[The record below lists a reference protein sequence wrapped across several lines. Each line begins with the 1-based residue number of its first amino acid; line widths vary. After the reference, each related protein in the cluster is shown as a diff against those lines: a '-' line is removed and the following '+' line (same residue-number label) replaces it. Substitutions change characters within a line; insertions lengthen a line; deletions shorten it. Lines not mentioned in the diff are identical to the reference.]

1 MPGSAIPSGTD
12 FGLFLIRL
20 VYNFYIEKVKDKK
33 SANDKNNDCDDDAGI
48 NEIGGST
55 GV

>member
-1 MPGSAIPSGTD
+1 MPGSALPSGTD
-12 FGLFLIRL
+12 VGLFLIRL
-20 VYNFYIEKVKDKK
+20 VFNFYIEKVKAKK
-33 SANDKNNDCDDDAGI
+33 SANDINIDCDDDAGI